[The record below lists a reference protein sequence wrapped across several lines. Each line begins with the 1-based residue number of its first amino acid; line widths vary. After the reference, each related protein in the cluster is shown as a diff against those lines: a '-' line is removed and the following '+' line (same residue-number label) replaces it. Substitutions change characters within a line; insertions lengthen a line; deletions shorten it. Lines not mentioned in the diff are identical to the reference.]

1 MEGQGVMTADEVH
14 RGGTLGSLIVRAC
27 QRNASASAVV
37 GPDLRL
43 TYAQLAAR
51 IAGMVDAFHA
61 AGLKRQEGVAL
72 LALNSTDVLVATAA
86 TMVAGLRLT
95 ALSPLGSASD
105 HLYCVNDAEISA
117 FVFQPIFAARAREL
131 QASAKHLRH
140 LFALGPVDG
149 ATDLCKAAEAGTG
162 YPVDEGK
169 AEDVAM
175 VFYTGGTTGK
185 PKGVVHTH
193 ASAMAALHMAAS
205 EWEWPQDMRVLAAT
219 PVSHAAGILAYPT
232 FLRGGEFHLL
242 PSFSPEA
249 FYEYVARERIGLTFL
264 VPTMIYRL
272 LDQPPPKG
280 LDLSCLETVLYGA
293 APMSVERMVEALKQF
308 GPIFMQL
315 FGQTEAPTC
324 ISYLARRQHDPAH
337 PDRLASA
344 GQPHAAVDVA
354 LLDDLGNKVA
364 DGSLGEICVRGPFVM
379 QGYWRRDEE
388 TREAFKFGWLHTGD
402 IGRFDEDGC
411 LHIVD
416 RKKDMI
422 ISGGFNV
429 YPREVE
435 DALATAAG
443 VRACAV
449 VGEKDPK
456 WGEAVV
462 AVVVPAT
469 TPPPEADSLISHVR
483 ELKGAIMAPK
493 KIVFTDTLP
502 LTPIGKIDKKAL
514 RAMLSGEGRVNG

>member
-1 MEGQGVMTADEVH
+1 MAADGVHV
-14 RGGTLGSLIVRAC
+14 GGTLGGLIVRAC
-27 QRNASASAVV
+27 QRNASATAVV

-51 IAGMVDAFHA
+51 IEGMIDAFRA
-61 AGLKRQEGVAL
+61 AGLKRQQGVAL
-72 LALNSTDVLVATAA
+72 LALNSADVLVATAA
-86 TMVAGLRLT
+86 TMIAGLRLT

-105 HLYCVNDAEISA
+105 HLYCIDDAEISA
-117 FVFQPIFAARAREL
+117 FVFQPMFAGRAQEL
-131 QASAKHLRH
+131 KASSKHLRH
-140 LFALGPVDG
+140 LFALGSSDG
-149 ATDLCKAAEAGTG
+149 AIDLCKAAAAGTG
-162 YPVDEGK
+162 FPVDEGR

-205 EWEWPQDMRVLAAT
+205 EWEWPSDMRVLAAT

-242 PSFSPEA
+242 PAFSPESL
-249 FYEYVARERIGLTFL
+249 YDYVARERIGLTFL

-272 LDQPPPKG
+272 LDQPPPKH
-280 LDLSCLETVLYGA
+280 LDLSCLKTVLYGA
-293 APMSVERMVEALKQF
+293 APMSVERMVEALRLF

-324 ISYLARRQHDPAH
+324 ISYLAKRQHDPAQ
-337 PDRLASA
+337 PGRLASA

-354 LLDDLGNKVA
+354 LLDDDGNKVPY
-364 DGSLGEICVRGPFVM
+364 GELGEICVRGPFVM
-379 QGYWRRDEE
+379 QGYWRREQE
-388 TREAFKFGWLHTGD
+388 TLEAFKFGWLHTGD
-402 IGRFDEDGC
+402 IGRFDEEGC

-435 DALATAAG
+435 DALMTASG
-443 VRACAV
+443 VRAAAV
-449 VGEKDPK
+449 VGVHDPK
-456 WGEAVV
+456 WGESVV
-462 AVVVPAT
+462 AAVVPAT
-469 TPPPEADSLISHVR
+469 APAPDAAALIAHVR
-483 ELKGAIMAPK
+483 DLKGPIMTPK
-493 KIVFTDTLP
+493 RIVFLENLP

-514 RAMLSGEGRVNG
+514 RTMLAAHGGA